1 MKSSLSK
8 AYKKLEPDW
17 WLELDKTYSSRI
29 KQRQDLYTAHGSE
42 MLQSLP
48 GSEIA
53 CKELMEMCLQF
64 LCSRYPAHFSIDAR
78 NLLFH
83 NNILNT
89 TTNLKEMD
97 PLEVLLNNVPEDFAI
112 VLRNPETGYY
122 SFRAG
127 VVCSSLGWS
136 VASKIGMDLK
146 DIHKPIPDY
155 KEKMEFSMDRY
166 VPSLSSPFPF
176 CRCFSTLHAS
186 QKASTDMSRHALQIL
201 RQTPHRQT
209 HPTRFLGFGNRR
221 TPLHATLPPPL
232 TPPQHTRP
240 FSPSLPH
247 KPARRLANPAP
258 SPPLRRRGVQFQMP
272 IHTGDLLCRGS
283 VYTQFAVESDQRREE
298 GIDGV

>member
-1 MKSSLSK
+1 
-8 AYKKLEPDW
+8 
-17 WLELDKTYSSRI
+17 
-29 KQRQDLYTAHGSE
+29 
-42 MLQSLP
+42 
-48 GSEIA
+48 
-53 CKELMEMCLQF
+53 MEMCLQF

-166 VPSLSSPFPF
+166 VRISFLPFTFAAISLLFTHPKPVLIYI
-176 CRCFSTLHAS
+176 T
-186 QKASTDMSRHALQIL
+186 QTQIL

-209 HPTRFLGFGNRR
+209 NPTRFLGFGNRR

-232 TPPQHTRP
+232 TPPKYTRSNP
-240 FSPSLPH
+240 PSLPH
-247 KPARRLANPAP
+247 KPARGLANPAP

-272 IHTGDLLCRGS
+272 VHTGDLLCGGS
-283 VYTQFAVESDQRREE
+283 VYTRFAVESDQRREE

>member
-1 MKSSLSK
+1 
-8 AYKKLEPDW
+8 
-17 WLELDKTYSSRI
+17 
-29 KQRQDLYTAHGSE
+29 
-42 MLQSLP
+42 
-48 GSEIA
+48 
-53 CKELMEMCLQF
+53 MEMCLQF

-83 NNILNT
+83 NKILNT
-89 TTNLKEMD
+89 TTNLREMD

-176 CRCFSTLHAS
+176 CRCLSTLHAS
-186 QKASTDMSRHALQIL
+186 NPVLMYHATQIL

-232 TPPQHTRP
+232 LPARPPGP
-240 FSPSLPH
+240 FPVSLPH
-247 KPARRLANPAP
+247 KPARGLANPAP
-258 SPPLRRRGVQFQMP
+258 PAPLRRRGIQFQMP
-272 IHTGDLLCRGS
+272 IHTGGFLCGGS
-283 VYTQFAVESDQRREE
+283 VYTRFAVESDQRREE